1 MFNTRLKTD
10 SALEFVH
17 DSCVTGAKT
26 CEFYYS
32 YVIIVIVTI
41 ACSGLSRTSVNLIFC
56 VVKPQGKYKIL
67 LLAVH
72 IHICTHKPKPD
83 FYFSIYSKCV
93 VIYTFI

>member
-1 MFNTRLKTD
+1 MFNTRIKTD
-10 SALEFVH
+10 SASEFVH

-32 YVIIVIVTI
+32 YVNIVIVTI
-41 ACSGLSRTSVNLIFC
+41 ACSGLSQTSVNLIFC
-56 VVKPQGKYKIL
+56 VVKPQGKYDIL
-67 LLAVH
+67 PLAV
-72 IHICTHKPKPD
+72 HICTHKPKPD